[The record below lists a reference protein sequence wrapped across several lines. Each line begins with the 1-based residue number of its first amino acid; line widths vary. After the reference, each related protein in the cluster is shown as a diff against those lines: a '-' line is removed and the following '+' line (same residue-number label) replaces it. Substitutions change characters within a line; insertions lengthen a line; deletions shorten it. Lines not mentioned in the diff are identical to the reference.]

1 MSCNWSVKKLG
12 DLVKFTSGGTPSKSN
27 EAYWGGDIPWISAS
41 SMDST
46 RYSESDLKVTTEGSK
61 NGTRLVPEGTVLLL
75 VRGGA
80 LHNKIPVGITTRE
93 VTFNQDVKA
102 LVPKTDE
109 ITPWY
114 LLFWLISIKKT
125 LLAKVENTGIGAGKL
140 DTKIL
145 QELEVPLP
153 PRAELKKLE
162 KFCKALDDKIIL
174 NTDTNQTLEQMAQA
188 IFKSWFVDFDPVKA
202 KMNGEQPEGMNA
214 ATASLFPEKLVESEL
229 GLIPDG
235 WNIKSIKDFGD
246 VICGKTPSKKNA
258 DFYGGDV
265 PFIKIPDTHGKVFI
279 TETSDTLTQ
288 AGDESQPKKR
298 IPENSIC
305 VSCIATVG
313 QVFITTKPSHTNQQ
327 INSVVPYDQ
336 NSLYYLFFKFKGLN
350 KHFHDLA
357 SGGSATLNMNTSTF
371 SKVALVRP
379 TADVLEAF
387 HKTVGG
393 LMEKMLA
400 NQLENATLS
409 ELRDTLLPKL
419 LSGEIELKESGAVD
433 ENEVVNRLLKQV
445 DFGVKSKP
453 RKSSIPNG
461 HIGYITT
468 SGTFGSDGGT
478 FVDIPKAVQALTK
491 ITSADG
497 TYGEIAGNAL
507 TENVLSGTVELATNN
522 IIPLGVLTKICTVVF
537 GKKTPI
543 KPRNAVLLTSIHQA
557 KNKTLDSIM
566 NEQAK
571 RFKFLEQSSM
581 DEQEFG
587 ESLRYLESIGV
598 VKCEGQHITLLD
610 TIVQH

>member
-229 GLIPDG
+229 GLIPEG
-235 WNIKSIKDFGD
+235 WEVGDLSDLMDFNPKRTLKKGTIAPYLDMKNMPTSGHLALDIYDREMGSGTKFKNGDSLLARITPCLENGKTAYVDFLEDEQVGWGSTEYIVMRSKSDSYKYFSYYMARFEPFRKFAIQSMTGTSGRQRAQAQTVQTMPFAIPPMSILEKFDAFVAPNMQMIKS
-246 VICGKTPSKKNA
+246 
-258 DFYGGDV
+258 
-265 PFIKIPDTHGKVFI
+265 HG
-279 TETSDTLTQ
+279 S
-288 AGDESQPKKR
+288 
-298 IPENSIC
+298 ENR
-305 VSCIATVG
+305 T
-313 QVFITTKPSHTNQQ
+313 
-327 INSVVPYDQ
+327 
-336 NSLYYLFFKFKGLN
+336 
-350 KHFHDLA
+350 
-357 SGGSATLNMNTSTF
+357 
-371 SKVALVRP
+371 
-379 TADVLEAF
+379 
-387 HKTVGG
+387 
-393 LMEKMLA
+393 LA
-400 NQLENATLS
+400 N
-409 ELRDTLLPKL
+409 LRDTLLPKL